1 VAVTSLAGT
10 PARPAAASGPGR
22 SALGLR
28 GGTAP
33 ARLRLLLIA
42 LVALSVAWGV
52 VAAWTVAQHASAA
65 SRVAATSEPLSVDA
79 QRVYSALSDAD
90 ATAAAAFLS
99 GGLEPLAARQ
109 RYAADIARAATSLAA
124 ATGTAGQVP
133 AKERLTVLA
142 QDLPVYTGLVDTAR
156 ADNRLGLPV
165 GAAYLRQASGLMR
178 TTMLPA
184 AQAVYVQA
192 NAQLAADDDGAAALP
207 FIAVAVVILVGA
219 ALIWAQR
226 WLTRHSHRVLNRG
239 LVLASLAGLVSVVW
253 LIAALTSARIQVL
266 SARDHGS
273 APVEALARAEIAAL
287 QARDD
292 ESLTLIDRAG
302 DDSFQRDFVSVQR
315 RLGPGPGTLLTA
327 AADAARGSD
336 GAAAA
341 AAAAAGA
348 PAWYAAHTQ
357 VRRLDNSGNYGR
369 AVQLAI
375 GSAPSDS
382 GTLFTRLDT
391 SLTTAIGKD
400 QAAFRA
406 TIQGGRSAF
415 TGLEAGMIVLS
426 LAMAAGCAW
435 GLAQRIAEYR

>member
-1 VAVTSLAGT
+1 MTSLAGS
-10 PARPAAASGPGR
+10 PARPATASGPGR
-22 SALGLR
+22 STLGLR
-28 GGTAP
+28 GRTAP

-52 VAAWTVAQHASAA
+52 AAAWTVAQHASAA
-65 SRVAATSEPLSVDA
+65 SRVATTSEPLSVDA

-90 ATAAAAFLS
+90 ATATAAFLS
-99 GGLEPLAARQ
+99 GGLEPLSARQ
-109 RYAADIARAATSLAA
+109 RYEADVTRAATSLAS
-124 ATGTAGQVP
+124 ATATAGQSTARVP
-133 AKERLTVLA
+133 LAVLSRN
-142 QDLPVYTGLVDTAR
+142 LPVYTGRVETAR

-178 TTMLPA
+178 GTLLPA
-184 AQAVYVQA
+184 ARSVYDQA
-192 NAQLAADDDGAAALP
+192 NAQLAADDNGAAALP
-207 FIAVAVVILVGA
+207 FVAVAVVIAVGV

-226 WLTRHSHRVLNRG
+226 WLARRSHRVLNRG

-253 LIAALTSARIQVL
+253 LITALTSARVQVL
-266 SARDHGS
+266 AARDHGS

-302 DDSFQRDFVSVQR
+302 DDSFQQDFVSVQR

-348 PAWYAAHTQ
+348 PAWYAAHAQ
-357 VRRLDNSGNYGR
+357 VRRLDNSGNYSR

-375 GSAPSDS
+375 GSAPGGS
-382 GTLFTRLDT
+382 GTLFTRLDN

-400 QAAFRA
+400 QAAFRS

-426 LAMAAGCAW
+426 LVMAAGCAW

>member
-1 VAVTSLAGT
+1 VTSLAGS
-10 PARPAAASGPGR
+10 PARSAAASGPGWG
-22 SALGLR
+22 ALALR

-52 VAAWTVAQHASAA
+52 AAAWTVAQHASAA
-65 SRVAATSEPLSVDA
+65 GRVATTSEPLSVDA
-79 QRVYSALSDAD
+79 QRIYRALSDAD

-109 RYAADIARAATSLAA
+109 RYSADVKRAATSLAA

-133 AKERLTVLA
+133 ARSRLTVLS
-142 QDLPVYTGLVDTAR
+142 QELPVYTGLVETAR

-178 TTMLPA
+178 GTLLPA

-192 NAQLAADDDGAAALP
+192 NAQLAADDGGAAGLP
-207 FIAVAVVILVGA
+207 LVAVAVAVVVGVALV
-219 ALIWAQR
+219 WAQR
-226 WLTRHSHRVLNRG
+226 WLARRSHRVLNRG
-239 LVLASLAGLVSVVW
+239 LVLASLAGLVSAVW
-253 LIAALTSARIQVL
+253 LITALTSARVQVL
-266 SARDHGS
+266 TARDHGS
-273 APVEALARAEIAAL
+273 APVAALARAEIAAL

-292 ESLTLIDRAG
+292 ESLTLIDRGG
-302 DDSFQRDFVSVQR
+302 DDSFQQDFISVQH

-327 AADAARGSD
+327 AADAAQGSPGA

-341 AAAAAGA
+341 AVRDA
-348 PAWYAAHTQ
+348 PAWFAAHQQ
-357 VRRLDNSGNYGR
+357 VRRLDDAGNYGG

-375 GSAPSDS
+375 GSAPSAS

-391 SLTTAIGKD
+391 SLTTAISKD
-400 QAAFRA
+400 QAAFRS
-406 TIQGGRSAF
+406 TIAAARSAF

-426 LAMAAGCAW
+426 VLMAVGCAW